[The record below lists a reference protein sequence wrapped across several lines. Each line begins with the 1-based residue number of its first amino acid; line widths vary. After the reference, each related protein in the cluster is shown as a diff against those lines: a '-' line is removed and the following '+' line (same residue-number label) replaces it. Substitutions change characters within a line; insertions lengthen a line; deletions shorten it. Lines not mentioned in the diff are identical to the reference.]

1 MKLLFKRDPEKG
13 REAARAALAAAEAQ
27 IVELRRERAAKLVET
42 DGIEDVQAID
52 RRIEEQ
58 RRAAQIHRDRI
69 VLLDGECRAQAAE
82 RRERKREA
90 AVKVIERK
98 LADREALALKLEES
112 IKRTGDLYFE
122 LIGSASISQD
132 WPFREPSPRFGF
144 IDIDGVKRELGW
156 ALFSAGRPIGG
167 RSLLPAGDQRGP
179 WRDWHQP
186 GRDCRA
192 RRRTIALT
200 VAAAPRNAARRGR
213 RRSGGRERTQPRPG
227 RTGDELEAS
236 HDRHTERQSTDDS

>member
-1 MKLLFKRDPEKG
+1 MKLFRRDPEKG
-13 REAARAALAAAEAQ
+13 REAARSALAAVEAQ

-52 RRIEEQ
+52 RKIEEQ

-90 AVKVIERK
+90 SLKVIEKK

-122 LIGSASISQD
+122 LTGSASIAQD

-167 RSLLPAGDQRGP
+167 RSLLPAATNAGIGVTGISPAGIAGLVAERSRSLLLQLREMPLDEDADEQADESAPNRGL
-179 WRDWHQP
+179 
-186 GRDCRA
+186 A
-192 RRRTIALT
+192 ALAT
-200 VAAAPRNAARRGR
+200 
-213 RRSGGRERTQPRPG
+213 S
-227 RTGDELEAS
+227 
-236 HDRHTERQSTDDS
+236 